1 MDIVVIGIIVLIIIG
16 MLTVLFKRGKIPSNN
31 GSSDT
36 EPGNGDLGGGLGKN
50 K

>member
-1 MDIVVIGIIVLIIIG
+1 MDIVTIGIIVLIIIG
-16 MLTVLFKRGKIPSNN
+16 ALTVLFKKGKTPNN
-31 GSSDT
+31 AGSSDT